1 MACEACAPLSRAVEI
16 LGPDDLRD
24 VIATARAAVEAG
36 TLQYVP
42 ARGARPEDGPFSTL
56 PGWPDIISWRFSC
69 TGCRRSFLL
78 ACETYHGSGGDWR
91 PV

>member
-1 MACEACAPLSRAVEI
+1 MACQACADFGVTVKI
-16 LGPDDLRD
+16 LGPDDLRR
-24 VIATARAAVEAG
+24 VIAAALEAVEAG
-36 TLQYVP
+36 TLRYVP
-42 ARGARPEDGPFSTL
+42 ARGTTPDDGPFSTL
-56 PGWPDIISWRFSC
+56 QGWPDIIDWRFAC